1 MQIYNADESGIN
13 VVNQPWKV
21 LAMVGRRNVYSISAA
36 EQGKNHTILACVSAA
51 GVSLPPLMIY
61 LRKRSVQESMRM
73 GAPSDTLLMVSDS
86 GWMTKDIY
94 LEWFKQR
101 IPPARPVLLI
111 QDGHSSHISI
121 DLLN

>member
-1 MQIYNADESGIN
+1 M
-13 VVNQPWKV
+13 
-21 LAMVGRRNVYSISAA
+21 
-36 EQGKNHTILACVSAA
+36 ACVSAA

-73 GAPSDTLLMVSDS
+73 GAPSDMVLMVSDS
-86 GWMTKDIY
+86 GWMTKVKDIY